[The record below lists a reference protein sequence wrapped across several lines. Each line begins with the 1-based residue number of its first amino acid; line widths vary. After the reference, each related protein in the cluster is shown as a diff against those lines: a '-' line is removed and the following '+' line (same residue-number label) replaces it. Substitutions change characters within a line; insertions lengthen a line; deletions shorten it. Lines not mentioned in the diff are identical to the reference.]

1 MRMAVFIDLAL
12 VWAMFVLQENQ
23 VNPIFHGKT
32 MVSGRFPLKHPKD
45 IQFVFFSIF
54 MVRIMN
60 PDDSSIFL
68 MAEATSLQ
76 QVFHPT

>member
-1 MRMAVFIDLAL
+1 
-12 VWAMFVLQENQ
+12 
-23 VNPIFHGKT
+23 
-32 MVSGRFPLKHPKD
+32 
-45 IQFVFFSIF
+45 

>member
-1 MRMAVFIDLAL
+1 
-12 VWAMFVLQENQ
+12 MFVLQENQ